1 MYKSYNTL
9 EYIKQVRRRTRYN
22 AAFILLIFPLL
33 CGCTNS
39 DHSNISPE
47 SDVQKFSS
55 RQFTDAGLQEFITK
69 VLGPNVSSQENAWD
83 ITRLTLAT
91 LYFHPDILVAK
102 AELETAR
109 AGIKTAGQLP
119 NPSFTVLGGPSA
131 HYVGY
136 GASILIEFFGRRYHR
151 IKEARYRAAVA
162 QWEVINT
169 AWKLRSD
176 TRSALLGVWAVSG
189 RLKLV
194 EETAAAKREL
204 FTLEQARF
212 DQGRASAFEISQVRT
227 EMIHAELSVSDLRRE
242 YAVRKAALAGAI
254 GVPAEALDS
263 IALDTKAFDVCP
275 DLMEYRDSQD
285 MRYQAVMQ
293 RADLREL
300 LASYDAA
307 RQALRVEVSRR
318 YPDVTISPAYNW
330 DFSNRFEVNPSLQIP
345 IFNQNEGPIAE
356 AVGQEHEA
364 AARLRRA
371 ENTVFKSI
379 SQATANYRG
388 TTSILLQ
395 AEELAKTVRVRLNQM
410 QHRLQSGAIDR
421 PTMVMTHIEQLQ
433 AETALLEAEIQQRQA
448 IGQIEDGMQ
457 QPIFDHTNAAQASG
471 LLENNQRNSP

>member
-1 MYKSYNTL
+1 MPALLLLQRGRPGHELKLKPIIDHRIAAGGQHHALTVGARDIL
-9 EYIKQVRRRTRYN
+9 PRTRLAECPACLAGQPLSN
-22 AAFILLIFPLL
+22 LVNLPVPEFADQITRQHQFLCAVLGEPLL
-33 CGCTNS
+33 
-39 DHSNISPE
+39 D
-47 SDVQKFSS
+47 Q
-55 RQFTDAGLQEFITK
+55 L
-69 VLGPNVSSQENAWD
+69 LGAPLHRVTYFGAKTRLPQCD
-83 ITRLTLAT
+83 RITR
-91 LYFHPDILVAK
+91 H
-102 AELETAR
+102 R
-109 AGIKTAGQLP
+109 LP
-119 NPSFTVLGGPSA
+119 VEPGGPA
-131 HYVGY
+131 RRHL
-136 GASILIEFFGRRYHR
+136 ILDR
-151 IKEARYRAAVA
+151 
-162 QWEVINT
+162 
-169 AWKLRSD
+169 
-176 TRSALLGVWAVSG
+176 
-189 RLKLV
+189 
-194 EETAAAKREL
+194 
-204 FTLEQARF
+204 
-212 DQGRASAFEISQVRT
+212 QVRT
-227 EMIHAELSVSDLRRE
+227 NSQRNTTLPLPVIEGTKLHDRPHTTIHAELSVSDLRRE

-330 DFSNRFEVNPSLQIP
+330 DISNRFEVNPSLQIP

-395 AEELAKTVRVRLNQM
+395 ADELAKTVRVRLNQM

-421 PTMVMTHIEQLQ
+421 PTMVMTHIEQIQ

-457 QPIFDHTNAAQASG
+457 QPIFDHTSAAQVSG